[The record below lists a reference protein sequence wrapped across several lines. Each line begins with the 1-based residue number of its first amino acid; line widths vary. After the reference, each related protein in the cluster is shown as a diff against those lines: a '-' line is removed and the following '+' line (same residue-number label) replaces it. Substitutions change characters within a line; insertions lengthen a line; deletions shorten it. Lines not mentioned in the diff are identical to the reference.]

1 MTYLDFEKE
10 YIKDRPIEPYSDNE
24 DASDWANIAH
34 YAEDNLQRAFNL
46 GYCECYHISIDIIKK
61 LVDCIKFLNSNRNTE
76 LSNVDEFLK
85 DAEKFI
91 KVGK

>member
-10 YIKDRPIEPYSDNE
+10 YIKDRPTEPYSDNE

-46 GYCECYHISIDIIKK
+46 GYCECYHKTKDIIKK
-61 LVDCIKFLNSNRNTE
+61 LTESIRFLNSHRNTE
-76 LSNVDEFLK
+76 LSDVDEFLK

-91 KVGK
+91 KRE

>member
-1 MTYLDFEKE
+1 MTYMDFEKE
-10 YIKDRPIEPYSDNE
+10 YIKDRPVEPYSDNE

-34 YAEDNLQRAFNL
+34 YAEDNLQKAFNL
-46 GYCECYHISIDIIKK
+46 GYCKCYHISIDIIKK

>member
-10 YIKDRPIEPYSDNE
+10 YIKDRPTEPYSDNE

-46 GYCECYHISIDIIKK
+46 GYCECYHISTDIIKN
-61 LVDCIKFLNSNRNTE
+61 LVDCIRFLNSNRNTE
-76 LSNVDEFLK
+76 LNDVNEFLK
-85 DAEKFI
+85 NAEKFI
-91 KVGK
+91 EVEK

>member
-10 YIKDRPIEPYSDNE
+10 YIKDRPTEPYSDNE

-34 YAEDNLQRAFNL
+34 YAEDNLQRAFNF
-46 GYCECYHISIDIIKK
+46 GYCECCHISIDIIKN
-61 LVDCIKFLNSNRNTE
+61 LVDCIRFLNSNRNTE
-76 LSNVDEFLK
+76 LSDVNEFLK

-91 KVGK
+91 KRG

>member
-10 YIKDRPIEPYSDNE
+10 YIKDRPIEPYSENE
-24 DASDWANIAH
+24 DASDWANLTR

-46 GYCECYHISIDIIKK
+46 GYCECFHISMDIIKK
-61 LVDCIKFLNSNRNTE
+61 LTESIRFLNSHRNTE
-76 LSNVDEFLK
+76 LNDVNEFLK

-91 KVGK
+91 GVEK

>member
-10 YIKDRPIEPYSDNE
+10 YIKDRPTEPYSDNE

-34 YAEDNLQRAFNL
+34 YAEDNLQKVFNL
-46 GYCECYHISIDIIKK
+46 GYCECYHISTDIIKN
-61 LVDCIKFLNSNRNTE
+61 LVDCIRFLNSNRNTE
-76 LSNVDEFLK
+76 LSDVNEFLK

-91 KVGK
+91 KRG

>member
-10 YIKDRPIEPYSDNE
+10 YIKDRPTEPYSDNE

-46 GYCECYHISIDIIKK
+46 GYCECYHETKDIIEK
-61 LVDCIKFLNSNRNTE
+61 LLVFIPNKNEYFQQVSDDIRLI
-76 LSNVDEFLK
+76 
-85 DAEKFI
+85 AEKFI
-91 KVGK
+91 KRG